1 MFLLF
6 WLILLTSGA
15 RKQSRNR
22 PAFRLPLSRAFKA
35 RPEPNGSNVF
45 SISYG
50 VENDEECLRNCL
62 RHCLRHCLRT
72 ISETVLERGYI
83 GTPKLTQFSRPD
95 ISGKQNSRSFPV
107 PIYREG
113 KTRAVFPS
121 RYIGKAKLAQF
132 SRPDIS
138 GKQKSRSFPVP
149 IYRESKSRA
158 VFPSR
163 YIGKAKVAQFSRPDI
178 SGNQNSRNFL
188 SLVTGQFSFVI
199 SIQGKHPDRTTFG
212 YLRILSGKQPVQCV
226 LIAAGIAAPTRQHR
240 DVLLTI

>member
-1 MFLLF
+1 MFLLS

-62 RHCLRHCLRT
+62 RHCLRT

-95 ISGKQNSRSFPV
+95 ISGKQ
-107 PIYREG
+107 
-113 KTRAVFPS
+113 
-121 RYIGKAKLAQF
+121 
-132 SRPDIS
+132 
-138 GKQKSRSFPVP
+138 KSRSFPVP
-149 IYRESKSRA
+149 IYRETKTHAIFCHWSLANSHLSFQSRENTQTA
-158 VFPSR
+158 PPS
-163 YIGKAKVAQFSRPDI
+163 GT
-178 SGNQNSRNFL
+178 SGYSPGNSR
-188 SLVTGQFSFVI
+188 FSVF
-199 SIQGKHPDRTTFG
+199 
-212 YLRILSGKQPVQCV
+212 
-226 LIAAGIAAPTRQHR
+226 
-240 DVLLTI
+240 

>member
-62 RHCLRHCLRT
+62 RHCLRT

-83 GTPKLTQFSRPD
+83 GTPKVAQFSRPD
-95 ISGKQNSRSFPV
+95 ISGRQKSRSFPV

-113 KTRAVFPS
+113 K
-121 RYIGKAKLAQF
+121 
-132 SRPDIS
+132 
-138 GKQKSRSFPVP
+138 
-149 IYRESKSRA
+149 SRA
-158 VFPSR
+158 VFSSR

-178 SGNQNSRNFL
+178 SGRQKSRSFFIPIYREGKSRAVFPSRYIGKPKL
-188 SLVTGQFSFVI
+188 TQFSVMSRFTGTAGMPLGTI
-199 SIQGKHPDRTTFG
+199 TGGKDRNNRG
-212 YLRILSGKQPVQCV
+212 RCE
-226 LIAAGIAAPTRQHR
+226 H
-240 DVLLTI
+240 

>member
-1 MFLLF
+1 MFLLS

-22 PAFRLPLSRAFKA
+22 PAFRLPLWRAFKA

-62 RHCLRHCLRT
+62 RHCFRT

-107 PIYREG
+107 PIYRES

-121 RYIGKAKLAQF
+121 RCIGKAKLAQF

-138 GKQKSRSFPVP
+138 GKQNSRSFPVP
-149 IYRESKSRA
+149 IYREGKTRA

-163 YIGKAKVAQFSRPDI
+163 YIGKPKLTQFSVIRCLRLRRPWRRSECKMRSMSAARARRPGFGGSGHRAAKVSAS
-178 SGNQNSRNFL
+178 FL
-188 SLVTGQFSFVI
+188 RRS
-199 SIQGKHPDRTTFG
+199 KHGR
-212 YLRILSGKQPVQCV
+212 
-226 LIAAGIAAPTRQHR
+226 
-240 DVLLTI
+240 

>member
-35 RPEPNGSNVF
+35 RPKPNGSNVF

-62 RHCLRHCLRT
+62 RHCLRT

-83 GTPKLTQFSRPD
+83 GTTKLTQFFRPV
-95 ISGKQNSRSFPV
+95 ISGKQKSSSFPV
-107 PIYREG
+107 PIYQES
-113 KTRAVFPS
+113 KSRAVFPS

-138 GKQKSRSFPVP
+138 GKQNSRSFFIP
-149 IYRESKSRA
+149 IYREGKSRA
-158 VFPSR
+158 VFSSR
-163 YIGKAKVAQFSRPDI
+163 YIGKPKLTQFSVIGIFALKPLTDTAGMPLGTI
-178 SGNQNSRNFL
+178 TGGKDRNNR
-188 SLVTGQFSFVI
+188 G
-199 SIQGKHPDRTTFG
+199 R
-212 YLRILSGKQPVQCV
+212 C
-226 LIAAGIAAPTRQHR
+226 
-240 DVLLTI
+240 

>member
-22 PAFRLPLSRAFKA
+22 PAFRLPLSGAFKA

-83 GTPKLTQFSRPD
+83 GTPKL
-95 ISGKQNSRSFPV
+95 
-107 PIYREG
+107 
-113 KTRAVFPS
+113 
-121 RYIGKAKLAQF
+121 AQF

-138 GKQKSRSFPVP
+138 ALST
-149 IYRESKSRA
+149 RA
-158 VFPSR
+158 P
-163 YIGKAKVAQFSRPDI
+163 AE
-178 SGNQNSRNFL
+178 L
-188 SLVTGQFSFVI
+188 
-199 SIQGKHPDRTTFG
+199 
-212 YLRILSGKQPVQCV
+212 YLRGKLTKVSILARALSTR
-226 LIAAGIAAPTRQHR
+226 APARNMSCCSFWATFQSSPA
-240 DVLLTI
+240 LYQ

>member
-62 RHCLRHCLRT
+62 RHCLRT
-72 ISETVLERGYI
+72 ISETVFGARIYRDAKTHAVFPSRYI
-83 GTPKLTQFSRPD
+83 GKPKLAQFHRPD
-95 ISGKQNSRSFPV
+95 ISGSQNSRSFPV
-107 PIYREG
+107 PIYRET

-121 RYIGKAKLAQF
+121 RYIGKPKLTQF
-132 SRPDIS
+132 SVM
-138 GKQKSRSFPVP
+138 SRLP
-149 IYRESKSRA
+149 
-158 VFPSR
+158 
-163 YIGKAKVAQFSRPDI
+163 
-178 SGNQNSRNFL
+178 
-188 SLVTGQFSFVI
+188 
-199 SIQGKHPDRTTFG
+199 
-212 YLRILSGKQPVQCV
+212 
-226 LIAAGIAAPTRQHR
+226 APLGCHWGR
-240 DVLLTI
+240 

>member
-35 RPEPNGSNVF
+35 RPKPNGSNVF

-50 VENDEECLRNCL
+50 VENDEECLRN
-62 RHCLRHCLRT
+62 CLRHCLRT

-95 ISGKQNSRSFPV
+95 ISGR
-107 PIYREG
+107 
-113 KTRAVFPS
+113 
-121 RYIGKAKLAQF
+121 
-132 SRPDIS
+132 
-138 GKQKSRSFPVP
+138 QKSRSFPVP

-163 YIGKAKVAQFSRPDI
+163 YIGKAKVAQFSRHAI
-178 SGNQNSRNFL
+178 SGKKKSRNF
-188 SLVTGQFSFVI
+188 SVPIYRETKTHAIFCHRNFRV
-199 SIQGKHPDRTTFG
+199 K
-212 YLRILSGKQPVQCV
+212 
-226 LIAAGIAAPTRQHR
+226 AAY
-240 DVLLTI
+240 

>member
-149 IYRESKSRA
+149 IYWETKTHAIFCHEPLTGTAGMPLGTITGGKDRNHRGRCGLQ
-158 VFPSR
+158 FP
-163 YIGKAKVAQFSRPDI
+163 
-178 SGNQNSRNFL
+178 
-188 SLVTGQFSFVI
+188 
-199 SIQGKHPDRTTFG
+199 
-212 YLRILSGKQPVQCV
+212 
-226 LIAAGIAAPTRQHR
+226 
-240 DVLLTI
+240 

>member
-22 PAFRLPLSRAFKA
+22 PAFRLPLSGAFKA

-50 VENDEECLRNCL
+50 VENDEECLRN
-62 RHCLRHCLRT
+62 CLRHCLRT

-132 SRPDIS
+132 
-138 GKQKSRSFPVP
+138 F
-149 IYRESKSRA
+149 
-158 VFPSR
+158 
-163 YIGKAKVAQFSRPDI
+163 RPDI
-178 SGNQNSRNFL
+178 SGNQKL
-188 SLVTGQFSFVI
+188 TQFSVI
-199 SIQGKHPDRTTFG
+199 RCLRLRRPWRRSECKMRSMSAARARRPGFGGSGHRAAKVSASFLRRSKHGR
-212 YLRILSGKQPVQCV
+212 
-226 LIAAGIAAPTRQHR
+226 
-240 DVLLTI
+240 

>member
-22 PAFRLPLSRAFKA
+22 PAFRLPLSGAFKA

-62 RHCLRHCLRT
+62 RHCLRT

-83 GTPKLTQFSRPD
+83 GTP
-95 ISGKQNSRSFPV
+95 NSRSFPV
-107 PIYREG
+107 PIYRES

-132 SRPDIS
+132 SRPDIGKPKLTQFSVIRCLRLRRPWRRSECKMRSMSAARARRPGFGGS
-138 GKQKSRSFPVP
+138 GH
-149 IYRESKSRA
+149 RA
-158 VFPSR
+158 
-163 YIGKAKVAQFSRPDI
+163 AKVSAS
-178 SGNQNSRNFL
+178 FL
-188 SLVTGQFSFVI
+188 RRS
-199 SIQGKHPDRTTFG
+199 KHGR
-212 YLRILSGKQPVQCV
+212 
-226 LIAAGIAAPTRQHR
+226 
-240 DVLLTI
+240 